1 MVKLDYRVEVFRV
14 SSTRL
19 LVLGVLNEGPRHGY
33 EINQLVTAGALEQWT
48 DVKPGSI
55 YHALAKLESEGLAE
69 THAEERSGDRL
80 RRVYAITP
88 EGRRTLRDLLR
99 KALSSPPHSTRS
111 DFALALL
118 WHSLLDSGEARELV
132 AASSRAL
139 ERRREDIA
147 AGRKA
152 KAGLSPLADALLENA
167 ETHLAAD
174 AKLLE
179 DIQRLLDR

>member
-1 MVKLDYRVEVFRV
+1 M
-14 SSTRL
+14 SATRL
-19 LVLGVLNEGPRHGY
+19 LVLGLLHEGPRHGY

-55 YHALAKLESEGLAE
+55 YHALAKLEAEGLAE
-69 THAEERSGDRL
+69 TRAEERTGDRL

-99 KALSSPPHSTRS
+99 KALAGPPHSTRS
-111 DFALALL
+111 DFALALR
-118 WHSLLDSGEARELV
+118 WHPLLAQDEAGNLLV
-132 AASSRAL
+132 ASARAV
-139 ERRREDIA
+139 EAQRAAVA
-147 AGRKA
+147 AGREA

-167 ETHLAAD
+167 QAHLAAD

-179 DIQRLLDR
+179 DVQRLLGVQKERG